1 MKNSMKI
8 GIFYISLLVQ
18 KLFNQKKSIME
29 ILLFILIGAA
39 AGWLAGLIMKGG
51 GFGLLGNI
59 IVGIVGG
66 FLGGW
71 LTRILGFSNGGGLG
85 WQILVSVLGAC
96 LLLFIISLFKKK

>member
-1 MKNSMKI
+1 
-8 GIFYISLLVQ
+8 
-18 KLFNQKKSIME
+18 ME
-29 ILLFILIGAA
+29 ILIFILIGAA

-71 LTRILGFSNGGGLG
+71 LFGGWLTRTLGFSNGGGLG

>member
-1 MKNSMKI
+1 MA
-8 GIFYISLLVQ
+8 
-18 KLFNQKKSIME
+18 

-71 LTRILGFSNGGGLG
+71 LTRILGFSNGGGIG

-96 LLLFIISLFKKK
+96 LLLFIISLFKK

>member
-1 MKNSMKI
+1 
-8 GIFYISLLVQ
+8 
-18 KLFNQKKSIME
+18 ME
-29 ILLFILIGAA
+29 ILIFILIGAA
-39 AGWLAGLIMKGG
+39 AGGLAGLIMKGG

-96 LLLFIISLFKKK
+96 LLLFIISLFKK

>member
-1 MKNSMKI
+1 MA
-8 GIFYISLLVQ
+8 
-18 KLFNQKKSIME
+18 

>member
-29 ILLFILIGAA
+29 MLLFILIGAA

>member
-1 MKNSMKI
+1 MA
-8 GIFYISLLVQ
+8 
-18 KLFNQKKSIME
+18 

-51 GFGLLGNI
+51 GFGMLGNI

-96 LLLFIISLFKKK
+96 LLLFIISLFKK

>member
-1 MKNSMKI
+1 MNISKN
-8 GIFYISLLVQ
+8 YISLLVQ
-18 KLFNQKKSIME
+18 KLFNQKKKSIME
-29 ILLFILIGAA
+29 ILIFILIGAA

-71 LTRILGFSNGGGLG
+71 LTRTLGFSNGGGLG

>member
-1 MKNSMKI
+1 MA
-8 GIFYISLLVQ
+8 
-18 KLFNQKKSIME
+18 

-85 WQILVSVLGAC
+85 W
-96 LLLFIISLFKKK
+96 

>member
-1 MKNSMKI
+1 MNISKK
-8 GIFYISLLVQ
+8 YISLLVQ

-29 ILLFILIGAA
+29 ILIFILIGAA

-96 LLLFIISLFKKK
+96 LLLFIISLFKK

>member
-1 MKNSMKI
+1 MNISKN
-8 GIFYISLLVQ
+8 YISLLVQ

-29 ILLFILIGAA
+29 ILIFILIGAA

>member
-1 MKNSMKI
+1 MNISKI
-8 GIFYISLLVQ
+8 YISLLVQ

-29 ILLFILIGAA
+29 ILIFILIGAA

-71 LTRILGFSNGGGLG
+71 LTRTLGFSNGGGLG